1 MRRYREILKEFT
13 EQVIHDI
20 KRSDVALG
28 LLYLSFTTL
37 IFLLLVLLKPLAPVS
52 NAINQ
57 LTVYHIRLP
66 EDAPRILIVNPNEQ
80 SDSLFLSEV
89 KQISKTGKKTAIL
102 VPLQWIFWKRLEK
115 ANSDRIISFIDS
127 VNRSDGKVEIFLISQ
142 RRINYRM
149 AIEAD
154 TMLKRISDHI
164 FFWSVNVARDKP
176 SPSPIKLDI
185 PGELPLKVPVV
196 EKLRDFFDIKSS
208 GGNKRGRRDVVNA
221 IPINL
226 SPMPFKQIPSPE
238 IPQLDQIV
246 KSSKGDVILIWVP
259 REFDHIMV
267 TSAKRTLFFSQ
278 ILALSIWNEFVPIKM
293 KPISIMFDI
302 MVFFVIAVLI
312 AGVRKRINNLF
323 FAIVMIAITIVLLYV
338 YISRYFAHGYYT
350 PRIMEI
356 GLAMWLG
363 YFFVFAVESHLF
375 DRAIGIIKKYVK
387 ASRTYMYVGSN
398 FSQAFYSS
406 LKQLIPPLVAME
418 IRTGWPFK
426 THVKRYGMKDIS
438 PEKLNSL
445 LQYSIKK
452 KLGLFYS
459 TKITLYFESNF
470 PFTDYELNFVE
481 RIWKKSV
488 FIPPIVESVYSWEK
502 LETYGTNIYN
512 ADNYIEALV
521 YESVGFRY
529 LLDEMESGAAIFC
542 CAGVLIYCNTKFYE
556 ILGKKEPPSSGT
568 VIFDLF
574 ADTFMEPYIKHIKN
588 VLLMRQY
595 PTEDIKTIEDTE
607 NKRFYNI
614 FFRPL
619 VPPEKSNVTL
629 YMMIL
634 QDVTAIYQKYETE
647 KAFRED
653 TVHMLVHE
661 LRNALSTTLLDIKL
675 LRSRLGNSDEIIQKR
690 LKAMELSVRLFG
702 EHMEKLKHYADLM
715 GKKDISGD
723 LKPVNLK
730 DLMKRISEIIDAVYR
745 GRKAEWT
752 NSELVIDIPD
762 NLEIIVDEHLLSIVL
777 KNLVENGLK
786 YSNSRVMVTAEDRGD
801 TVEIRVEDDGEGI
814 PPDKINLI
822 WEAFQR
828 VHTRG
833 SSSKGRIPG
842 LGLGLHIVQ
851 RIVSSY
857 MEGASI
863 EVGRSE
869 KLGGAS
875 FILKLK
881 KWPFPNRKRH
891 QGKA

>member
-1 MRRYREILKEFT
+1 MRRYRDILKEFI

-37 IFLLLVLLKPLAPVS
+37 IFLLLVFLKPLAPVS
-52 NAINQ
+52 TAINQ
-57 LTVYHIRLP
+57 LIVYHIKAP
-66 EDAPRILIVNPNEQ
+66 ENAPRILIVNPNDHTNSQ
-80 SDSLFLSEV
+80 FLSEV
-89 KQISKTGKKTAIL
+89 EQIAKTGEKTAIL
-102 VPLQWIFWKRLEK
+102 IPFQWIFWERAEKPNSYRL
-115 ANSDRIISFIDS
+115 ISFIDS
-127 VNRSDGKVEIFLISQ
+127 INRSNGKVKIFLISQ

-149 AIEAD
+149 AIRD
-154 TMLKRISDHI
+154 TMLKRISEYI
-164 FFWSVNVARDKP
+164 SFWSVSSTRKAIF
-176 SPSPIKLDI
+176 PSPIKLDI
-185 PGELPLKVPVV
+185 PGESPPNVPVV
-196 EKLRDFFDIKSS
+196 KKIRDFFGPKRS
-208 GGNKRGRRDVVNA
+208 GGSKRGRRDVVNA

-226 SPMPFKQIPSPE
+226 SPMPFEQIPSRK
-238 IPQLDQIV
+238 ILYLDQIV
-246 KSSKGDVILIWVP
+246 KSYKKEVILIWVP
-259 REFDHIMV
+259 VDFDHIMV
-267 TSAKRTLFFSQ
+267 TSAKRTLSFSQ

-293 KPISIMFDI
+293 KPFPLMADI
-302 MVFFVIAVLI
+302 IVFFLIAVLI

-323 FAIVMIAITIVLLYV
+323 FAIVMIVLTIVSLYFYV
-338 YISRYFAHGYYT
+338 SRYFFPGKYT

-387 ASRTYMYVGSN
+387 ESRTYIYVGSN
-398 FSQAFYSS
+398 FSPAFYSS

-426 THVKRYGMKDIS
+426 PHVKRYGMKDIS

-445 LQYSIKK
+445 LQYSIKR

-502 LETYGTNIYN
+502 LESYGTNIYN

-521 YESVGFRY
+521 YESVGFIY

-556 ILGKKEPPSSGT
+556 ILGKNEPPSSGT

-595 PTEDIKTIEDTE
+595 TTEDIKTIEDSK
-607 NKRFYNI
+607 NKKFYNI

-619 VPPEKSNVTL
+619 VSPEKSNVTL

-634 QDVTAIYQKYETE
+634 QDVTVIYQKYETE

-653 TVHMLVHE
+653 TIHMLVHE

-675 LRSRLGNSDEIIQKR
+675 LRSRLGNDEEIIQKR

-715 GKKDISGD
+715 GKKDISVE
-723 LKPVNLK
+723 LKHVNLK
-730 DLMKRISEIIDAVYR
+730 ELMKKISEIIDTVYR

-752 NSELVIDIPD
+752 NSKLIIDIPD
-762 NLEIIVDEHLLSIVL
+762 DMNIIVDEHLLSIVL

-786 YSNSRVMVTAEDRGD
+786 YSNSKVMVTAEDKGEI
-801 TVEIRVEDDGEGI
+801 VEIRVEDDGEGI

-828 VHTRG
+828 IHTKG

-851 RIVSSY
+851 RIISSY

-875 FILKLK
+875 FILRLK
-881 KWPFPNRKRH
+881 KWPFPNRKQH